1 MADEKNMEQT
11 YSSRAERERI
21 GRQTNSGFARVERA
35 ETESGSTNIP
45 TGPIGSKLT
54 EEEIRKRVGQG
65 NFDSA
70 KDDNQTGSINS

>member
-1 MADEKNMEQT
+1 MADKKNVEET
-11 YSSRAERERI
+11 YTSRAERERI

-35 ETESGSTNIP
+35 ETENGSTDIP

-54 EEEIRKRVGQG
+54 EEEVRKRVGQG